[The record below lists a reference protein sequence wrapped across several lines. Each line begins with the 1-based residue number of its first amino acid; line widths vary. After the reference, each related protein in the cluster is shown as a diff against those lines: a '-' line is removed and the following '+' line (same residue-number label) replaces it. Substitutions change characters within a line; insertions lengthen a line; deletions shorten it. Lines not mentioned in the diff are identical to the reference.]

1 MNGRPVLILAGGTG
15 GHIFPGLAVA
25 AALAARDVPVAWLGS
40 AGGLE
45 SRLVPEA
52 GFDFHGIP
60 VSGLRG
66 KGALAWLVA
75 PWRLARA
82 IGAALGRVRAL
93 RPRAAVS
100 FGGFAAGPGGLAA
113 RLVGV
118 PLVVHEQNRVPGLTN
133 RVLAHLA
140 RRVVVGFRDAFGA
153 AHKAMHLG
161 NPVRAAIASIEAPE
175 SRLGA
180 RGATDPIRLL
190 VLGGSQG
197 ARALNRALPLAL
209 AAIAAGREAP
219 TFEVRHQ
226 AGRALLDEASAAY
239 RAAGVAAEVLPFI
252 ADMAEAYAW
261 ADLVV
266 CRAGALTLAEL
277 CAAGVAAVLVPYPY
291 AVDDHQTR
299 NAEALVE
306 RGAAV
311 LVPESPQLADALAN
325 AIGRLAAS
333 PELRLGMAR
342 AARHLAMPDAAE
354 RIAEVVLSEALA

>member
-1 MNGRPVLILAGGTG
+1 MSARPVLILAGGTG

-25 AALAARDVPVAWLGS
+25 AALAAREVPVAWLGS
-40 AGGLE
+40 TGGLE

-52 GFDFHGIP
+52 GLDFHGIP

-66 KGALAWLVA
+66 KGALAWLAA
-75 PWRLARA
+75 PWRLFRA
-82 IGAALGRVRAL
+82 IGAALGRVRTL

-113 RLVGV
+113 RLLGV
-118 PLVVHEQNRVPGLTN
+118 PLIVHEQNRVPGLTN
-133 RVLAHLA
+133 RVLARMA

-153 AHKAMHLG
+153 ARPTAHLG
-161 NPVRAAIASIEAPE
+161 NPVRAPIAAIAAPE
-175 SRLGA
+175 RRLGDRPA
-180 RGATDPIRLL
+180 AGPLRLL
-190 VLGGSQG
+190 VLGGSHG
-197 ARALNRALPLAL
+197 ARALNRAVPQAL
-209 AAIAAGREAP
+209 AAIGAADAARP
-219 TFEVRHQ
+219 IEVRHQ
-226 AGRALLDEASAAY
+226 AGRTLFEEARAAY
-239 RAAGVAAEVLPFI
+239 RDAGVAAEVVPFI

-277 CAAGVAAVLVPYPY
+277 CAAGVGAVLVPYPH

-311 LVPESPQLADALAN
+311 LVPESGRLAEALAN

-333 PELRLGMAR
+333 PALRLDMAR
-342 AARHLAMPDAAE
+342 AARHLALPNAAE
-354 RIAEVVLSEALA
+354 RIADLVLSEAPA